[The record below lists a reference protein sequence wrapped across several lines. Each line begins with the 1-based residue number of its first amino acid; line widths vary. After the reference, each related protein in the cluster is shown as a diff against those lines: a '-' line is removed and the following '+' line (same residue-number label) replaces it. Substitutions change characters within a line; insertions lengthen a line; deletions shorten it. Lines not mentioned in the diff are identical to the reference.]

1 MLELVCMRVSM
12 KIVSNVRKYVLVRA
26 FVNTI
31 RVAAMQYIQSEHKT
45 ILIFRKEWRTPI
57 SSARITKT
65 HWGLF
70 SILYFIYHQ
79 PISERHRQKF
89 TRGGGRST
97 DIEQNKQTNATL
109 MKPFSPLIHFVDI

>member
-12 KIVSNVRKYVLVRA
+12 KIVSNVRKYVLVRV
-26 FVNTI
+26 FVYTI

-79 PISERHRQKF
+79 PISERRRQKF
-89 TRGGGRST
+89 TRGGG
-97 DIEQNKQTNATL
+97 
-109 MKPFSPLIHFVDI
+109 